1 MIRPDEMSACISL
14 SRPWLFRDGAACYR
28 PGMPNWLSRT
38 LWMLAQATAIGAGMW
53 LSFWSENAGPG
64 SAPPQAYF
72 VAFVGWTLFVA
83 LATGIIT
90 RLWDWSRSSL
100 ARRRAASRQPP
111 VVAR

>member
-1 MIRPDEMSACISL
+1 MQDRGL
-14 SRPWLFRDGAACYR
+14 HH
-28 PGMPNWLSRT
+28 
-38 LWMLAQATAIGAGMW
+38 
-53 LSFWSENAGPG
+53 
-64 SAPPQAYF
+64 PQAYF